1 MSAAAAAPR
10 RRAAAGRS
18 RWRRPTLRQVRL
30 ASGLVLFTYLVSHFL
45 NHALGLVSLEAMEAG
60 RLVFLALWRNWVGTP
75 ILYLSLVAHLLLAL
89 WALYWRRQLMRIPFW
104 EMAQLVL
111 GLAIMPLL
119 LQHILGTRIAF
130 ELLETTD
137 SYTYVVMV
145 LWLLAPEIGL
155 QQAAGLSVAWLHCCI
170 GLHLWLRLKPW
181 YGRLVPYLYGLAL
194 LLPVAALTGF
204 VMAGKEIAVLAQDP
218 DWVEDAML
226 AIGFPSAENV
236 AWLHRVETLVLGT
249 FAALV
254 VLTLAARQVRG
265 YVERRHGLVRIG
277 YPDGRVVEV
286 PVGVSVLEASRLAG
300 IAHASVC
307 GGRGRCSTCRVRV
320 GEGLDEVVPAS
331 EAERRV
337 LDRVGAPPNVRL
349 ACQLRPAGDIG
360 VTPLLPPTASP
371 RDGFRRAAYLQGT
384 EAEIA
389 ILFADL
395 RAFTKLSER
404 RLPYDVVFL
413 LNRYFESMGRAVEDA
428 GGRIDKFIGD
438 GVMALFGLDSKPDQ
452 ACRQALTAA
461 RTMGAKLEEL
471 NQALKPELE
480 APLRIGIGIH
490 VGPAI
495 VGEMGYSRATSVTAV
510 GDAVNTAS
518 RLEAQSKGFGAEL
531 VVSEAVAERAGIDLS
546 GFEARETQL
555 RGRREPLK
563 VRVVPDARSLPGF
576 RR

>member
-1 MSAAAAAPR
+1 MSAVATAPGR
-10 RRAAAGRS
+10 RTAAGRR
-18 RWRRPTLRQVRL
+18 RWPRPTLRQVRL
-30 ASGLVLFTYLVSHFL
+30 ASGLVLFAYLVSHFL

-60 RLVFLALWRNWVGTP
+60 RTVFLALWRNWVGTP
-75 ILYLSLVAHLLLAL
+75 VLYLSLVTHGLLSL
-89 WALYWRRQLMRIPFW
+89 WALYGRRRLLRMPFW

-130 ELLETTD
+130 ELFDTED

-145 LWLLAPEIGL
+145 LWMLAPDVGL
-155 QQAAGLSVAWLHCCI
+155 KQAGVLAVAWLHCCI

-181 YGRLVPYLYGLAL
+181 YGRAVPYLYGLAL
-194 LLPVAALTGF
+194 LLPAAALIGF
-204 VMAGKEIAVLAQDP
+204 VTAGREIAVLAQDP

-226 AIGFPSAENV
+226 LIGFPSAEDV
-236 AWLHRVETLVLGT
+236 AWLHRVENLVLSGFAGLVALTLV
-249 FAALV
+249 
-254 VLTLAARQVRG
+254 ARLVRG
-265 YVERRHGLVRIG
+265 HLERRHGLVRIA
-277 YPDGRVVEV
+277 YPDGRTVEV

-320 GEGLDEVVPAS
+320 GEGLEGLAAAS
-331 EAERRV
+331 QAERRV
-337 LDRVGAPPNVRL
+337 LERVGAPPNVRL
-349 ACQLRPAGDIG
+349 ACQLRPAADIR
-360 VTPLLPPTASP
+360 VTPLLPPGASP

-413 LNRYFESMGRAVEDA
+413 LNRYFESMGGAVEDA

-438 GVMALFGLDSKPDQ
+438 GVMALFGLDAKPDQ
-452 ACRQALTAA
+452 ACRQALAAA
-461 RTMGAKLEEL
+461 RAMGAKLEEL
-471 NQALKPELE
+471 NQALATELD

-490 VGPAI
+490 VGLAI
-495 VGEMGYSRATSVTAV
+495 VGEMGYSQATSVTAV

-518 RLEAQSKGFGAEL
+518 RLEAQSKGFGAQL

-546 GFEARETQL
+546 AFEIHEVEL
-555 RGRREPLK
+555 RGRSEPLK
-563 VRVVPDARSLPGF
+563 VRVVPNATALPV
-576 RR
+576 